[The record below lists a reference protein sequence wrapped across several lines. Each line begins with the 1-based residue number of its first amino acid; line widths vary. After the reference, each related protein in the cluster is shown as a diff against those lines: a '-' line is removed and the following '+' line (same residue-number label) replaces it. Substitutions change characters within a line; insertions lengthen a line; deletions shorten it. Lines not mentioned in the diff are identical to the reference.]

1 MKTLTLFLS
10 LLFSFPFVLS
20 AQMVGET
27 LQKVSAALDNR
38 QWDQAVTLFRQA
50 VNTNVEPKCSIGQ
63 VWIRVWKYHPG

>member
-27 LQKVSAALDNR
+27 FAEGLCC
-38 QWDQAVTLFRQA
+38 
-50 VNTNVEPKCSIGQ
+50 P
-63 VWIRVWKYHPG
+63 

>member
-38 QWDQAVTLFRQA
+38 PSCYFVPPSGKYQCRESR
-50 VNTNVEPKCSIGQ
+50 NVLLDRCG
-63 VWIRVWKYHPG
+63 